1 MPLNVA
7 VVIDQLGRA
16 VALDRKVGGS
26 YNADGDWVPAAVE
39 RRQIFASVQ
48 PATGTLMANQP
59 EGLQAESR
67 LVIWTRE
74 PLREDDVIIDGA
86 NRYRILDIEDWQAD
100 GGYSVGYLGSLGS
113 TP

>member
-16 VALDRKVGGS
+16 ITLERKVGGS
-26 YNADGDWVPAAVE
+26 YNTDGDWVPATVQS
-39 RRQIFASVQ
+39 RQIYASVQ
-48 PATGTLMANQP
+48 PASGTLMANQP

-74 PLREDDVIIDGA
+74 PLREDDVIVDGA
-86 NRYRILDIEDWQAD
+86 HRYRILDIEDWQVD